1 MRNTHTH
8 KGHCQVCGRV
18 QAVSTNDNL
27 LAKHGY
33 DVQFGFF
40 NGTCIGSDKEPLE
53 VSKRIAE
60 VTISNMKN
68 AIEEKRE
75 EIETFTGVTQMP
87 VVFTTR
93 NMWGRVVYDDSGKV
107 VRELKIK
114 QIGLSSNTKLKDY
127 EEVQMI
133 DVVSLGDVIETYDCV
148 YDKGE
153 YKKYDSS
160 DVQRLVEEQNKIW
173 IRESNEYIS
182 YAINHIAFLQDLIE
196 RVHGNALIN
205 VADSKKILED
215 MESEVLEGFYDY
227 QMVKNR
233 LGTETRDYFA
243 GYEKSITR
251 SVSVGDITLKVM
263 RQQDLYRPHND
274 SHRCAF
280 SLNGKK
286 IAKNKLLETMGVA

>member
-1 MRNTHTH
+1 MKNTHTH

-27 LAKHGY
+27 MAKHGY

-40 NGTCIGSDKEPLE
+40 NGTCIGSDKKPLE
-53 VSKRIAE
+53 VSKRISE

-75 EIETFTGVTQMP
+75 EIETFTDVTQVP

-93 NMWGRVVYDDSGKV
+93 NMWGKEISKV
-107 VRELKIK
+107 IK

-133 DVVSLGDVIETYDCV
+133 DVASLGDVIETYDCV

-153 YKKYDSS
+153 YKKYDRS
-160 DVQRLVEEQNKIW
+160 DVERLVKQQNKIW
-173 IRESNEYIS
+173 IRETNELIS

-205 VADSKKILED
+205 VADGKKLLVN
-215 MESEVLEGFYDY
+215 METEVAEGFNDY
-227 QMVKNR
+227 EVVENQYGKRRNY
-233 LGTETRDYFA
+233 LA
-243 GYEKSITR
+243 GYQKSITK
-251 SVSVGDITLKVM
+251 SVSIGDITLTIT
-263 RQQDLYRPHND
+263 RQNSIYTRH
-274 SHRCAF
+274 STSYRCAF

>member
-1 MRNTHTH
+1 MKNTHTH
-8 KGHCQVCGRV
+8 KGHCQSCGRV
-18 QAVSTNDNL
+18 QAVSTDDNS

-33 DVQFGFF
+33 DVKFGFF
-40 NGTCIGSDKEPLE
+40 NGTCSGSDKEPLE
-53 VSKRIAE
+53 VSKRFSE
-60 VTISNMKN
+60 VTISKMKN

-93 NMWGRVVYDDSGKV
+93 NMWGRVVYDDSGAV
-107 VRELKIK
+107 VSELKIK
-114 QIGLSSNTKLKDY
+114 QIGLASYTKLEDY

-133 DVVSLGDVIETYDCV
+133 DVASLGDVIETHDCV

-153 YKKYDSS
+153 YKKYIRS
-160 DVQRLVEEQNKIW
+160 DVQRLVEKQNKIW
-173 IRESNEYIS
+173 IRETNELIS
-182 YAINHIAFLQDLIE
+182 YAINHIAFLKDLIE

-227 QMVKNR
+227 QMI
-233 LGTETRDYFA
+233 ETSFGKRRDYLA

-251 SVSVGDITLKVM
+251 SVSVGDITLKIT
-263 RQQDLYRPHND
+263 RQQNVYRPYKD
-274 SHRCAF
+274 THRCAF

>member
-1 MRNTHTH
+1 M
-8 KGHCQVCGRV
+8 
-18 QAVSTNDNL
+18 QAVSTDDNS

-40 NGTCIGSDKEPLE
+40 NGTCSGSDKEPLE
-53 VSKRIAE
+53 VSKRFSE
-60 VTISNMKN
+60 VTISKMKN

-93 NMWGRVVYDDSGKV
+93 NMWGKEISKV
-107 VRELKIK
+107 IK
-114 QIGLSSNTKLKDY
+114 QIGLASYTKLKDY

-133 DVVSLGDVIETYDCV
+133 DVASLGDVIETNRCV

-153 YKKYDSS
+153 YKKYDRSK
-160 DVQRLVEEQNKIW
+160 VERLVEKQNKIW
-173 IRESNEYIS
+173 IRETNELIS

-196 RVHGNALIN
+196 RVHGNDLIN

-233 LGTETRDYFA
+233 LGTETRDYLA

-251 SVSVGDITLKVM
+251 SVSVGDITLKIT
-263 RQQDLYRPHND
+263 RQQNYYRPHKD
-274 SHRCAF
+274 THRCAF

>member
-1 MRNTHTH
+1 MKNTHTH

-18 QAVSTNDNL
+18 QVVSTNDNL

-53 VSKRIAE
+53 VSKRISE

-68 AIEEKRE
+68 AIEAKRE
-75 EIETFTGVTQMP
+75 KIETFTGVTQVP

-93 NMWGRVVYDDSGKV
+93 GMFGKV
-107 VRELKIK
+107 LSELKIK
-114 QIGLSSNTKLKDY
+114 QIGFCSRTKIEHY

-133 DVVSLGDVIETYDCV
+133 DVASLVDVIETYDCV

-153 YKKYDSS
+153 YKKYDRS
-160 DVQRLVEEQNKIW
+160 DVERLVEEQNKIW
-173 IRESNEYIS
+173 IREANEYIS

-215 MESEVLEGFYDY
+215 FLRF
-227 QMVKNR
+227 
-233 LGTETRDYFA
+233 
-243 GYEKSITR
+243 
-251 SVSVGDITLKVM
+251 
-263 RQQDLYRPHND
+263 
-274 SHRCAF
+274 
-280 SLNGKK
+280 
-286 IAKNKLLETMGVA
+286 

>member
-1 MRNTHTH
+1 MKNTHTH
-8 KGHCQVCGRV
+8 KGHCQSCGRV
-18 QAVSTNDNL
+18 QAVSTDDNS

-40 NGTCIGSDKEPLE
+40 NGTCSGSDKEPLE
-53 VSKRIAE
+53 VSKRFSE
-60 VTISNMKN
+60 VTISKMKN

-93 NMWGRVVYDDSGKV
+93 GMFGKV
-107 VRELKIK
+107 LSELKIK
-114 QIGLSSNTKLKDY
+114 QIGFCSRTKIEHY
-127 EEVQMI
+127 EEVEMI
-133 DVVSLGDVIETYDCV
+133 DVASLGDVIETHRCV

-153 YKKYDSS
+153 YKKYDTS
-160 DVQRLVEEQNKIW
+160 DVERLVEKQNKIW
-173 IRESNEYIS
+173 IRETNELIS

-227 QMVKNR
+227 EIEKTK
-233 LGTETRDYFA
+233 LGAERRNYLA
-243 GYEKSITR
+243 GYEKSITK
-251 SVSVGDITLKVM
+251 SVSVGDITLKIT
-263 RQQDLYRPHND
+263 RQQNFYRPYKD
-274 SHRCAF
+274 THRCAF

>member
-8 KGHCQVCGRV
+8 KGHCQACGRV
-18 QAVSTNDNL
+18 QAVSTDDNS

-40 NGTCIGSDKEPLE
+40 NGTCSGSDKEPLE
-53 VSKRIAE
+53 VSKRFSE
-60 VTISNMKN
+60 VTISKMKN

-93 NMWGRVVYDDSGKV
+93 NMWGKEISKV
-107 VRELKIK
+107 IK
-114 QIGLSSNTKLKDY
+114 QIGLASYTKLKDY

-133 DVVSLGDVIETYDCV
+133 DVASLGDVIETNRCV

-153 YKKYDSS
+153 YKKYDRSK
-160 DVQRLVEEQNKIW
+160 VERLVEKQNKIW
-173 IRESNEYIS
+173 IRETNELIS

-196 RVHGNALIN
+196 RVHGNDLIN

-233 LGTETRDYFA
+233 LGTETRDYLA

-251 SVSVGDITLKVM
+251 SVSVGDITLKIT
-263 RQQDLYRPHND
+263 RQQNYYRPHKD
-274 SHRCAF
+274 THRCAF